1 MNYENLI
8 SIVMPVFNAQAYL
21 EEALESVRRQ
31 TWTDWEL
38 LVVDDTFYGRERRSC
53 VRNLQKRRA
62 NSASFPDGRSKG
74 RGKCKKFRDSTCKWT
89 LSRIYGCG
97 RYLAGGQAGT
107 GNGFFAGKRRS
118 LCILLV

>member
-38 LVVDDTFYGRERRSC
+38 LVVDDHSTDGSAGLVCQKSAEKTRE
-53 VRNLQKRRA
+53 
-62 NSASFPDGRSKG
+62 F
-74 RGKCKKFRDSTCKWT
+74 
-89 LSRIYGCG
+89 
-97 RYLAGGQAGT
+97 
-107 GNGFFAGKRRS
+107 GFFPRRTE
-118 LCILLV
+118 

>member
-38 LVVDDTFYGRERRSC
+38 LVVDDHSTDGSAGLVSEICRKDARIRLLSQMDGIKGAANA
-53 VRNLQKRRA
+53 RNFGTAHA
-62 NSASFPDGRSKG
+62 N
-74 RGKCKKFRDSTCKWT
+74 
-89 LSRIYGCG
+89 G
-97 RYLAGGQAGT
+97 RYLAFMDADDIWRVDKLEREMA
-107 GNGFFAGKRRS
+107 FLREKDAAF
-118 LCILLV
+118 VF

>member
-38 LVVDDTFYGRERRSC
+38 LVVDDHSTDGSAGQKSAEKTRE
-53 VRNLQKRRA
+53 
-62 NSASFPDGRSKG
+62 F
-74 RGKCKKFRDSTCKWT
+74 
-89 LSRIYGCG
+89 
-97 RYLAGGQAGT
+97 
-107 GNGFFAGKRRS
+107 GFFPRRTG
-118 LCILLV
+118 

>member
-38 LVVDDTFYGRERRSC
+38 LVVDDHSTDGSAGLVSEICRKTRE
-53 VRNLQKRRA
+53 
-62 NSASFPDGRSKG
+62 F
-74 RGKCKKFRDSTCKWT
+74 
-89 LSRIYGCG
+89 
-97 RYLAGGQAGT
+97 
-107 GNGFFAGKRRS
+107 GFFPRRTE
-118 LCILLV
+118 

>member
-38 LVVDDTFYGRERRSC
+38 PMQVCRTEIL
-53 VRNLQKRRA
+53 LQK
-62 NSASFPDGRSKG
+62 SAEKTREF
-74 RGKCKKFRDSTCKWT
+74 
-89 LSRIYGCG
+89 
-97 RYLAGGQAGT
+97 
-107 GNGFFAGKRRS
+107 GFFPRRTG
-118 LCILLV
+118 

>member
-38 LVVDDTFYGRERRSC
+38 LVVDDHSTDGSAGLAAGRTVPAGVLLYLYKRKNTLVPSLLAFCRFQG
-53 VRNLQKRRA
+53 RN
-62 NSASFPDGRSKG
+62 
-74 RGKCKKFRDSTCKWT
+74 
-89 LSRIYGCG
+89 
-97 RYLAGGQAGT
+97 T
-107 GNGFFAGKRRS
+107 GVS
-118 LCILLV
+118 LLFVEVYDML

>member
-31 TWTDWEL
+31 TWTDWE
-38 LVVDDTFYGRERRSC
+38 RRSC

-62 NSASFPDGRSKG
+62 NSASFPDGRGKG

-97 RYLAGGQAGT
+97 RYLADGQAGT